1 MGKEWGNDCMEI
13 KTFGELID
21 WTRDLHQNLA
31 RCLRHCATLHDQI
44 IELYKTLIGKAE
56 IPEAKELLESLL
68 TMEQN
73 ESMRLARQIGRM
85 EDL

>member
-31 RCLRHCATLHDQI
+31 RCLGHCATPMIQI
-44 IELYKTLIGKAE
+44 K
-56 IPEAKELLESLL
+56 
-68 TMEQN
+68 
-73 ESMRLARQIGRM
+73 MRLI
-85 EDL
+85 